1 MDETMLTLKT
11 GVTLIEQEGQFG
23 LVLHGRTQF
32 AKNPRQTE
40 ILQALTEQPLSPESL
55 MALLR
60 ARDGPQNE
68 NENSLAIAG
77 FILDFGDYIK
87 A

>member
-1 MDETMLTLKT
+1 MDETMLTLKN
-11 GVTLIEQEGQFG
+11 GVALIEQDGQVG
-23 LVLHGRTQF
+23 HVLHERAQF

-40 ILQALTEQPLSPESL
+40 ILRVLTERPLSPGSL

-68 NENSLAIAG
+68 NDNSLAIAG

>member
-11 GVTLIEQEGQFG
+11 GVELIEQDGQVG
-23 LVLHGRTQF
+23 LILSGCTQF

-40 ILQALTEQPLSPESL
+40 ILRALTERPLSPESL
-55 MALLR
+55 MALLH

-68 NENSLAIAG
+68 NDNSLAIAG

>member
-32 AKNPRQTE
+32 AKTPDKPKSCR
-40 ILQALTEQPLSPESL
+40 
-55 MALLR
+55 R
-60 ARDGPQNE
+60 
-68 NENSLAIAG
+68 
-77 FILDFGDYIK
+77 
-87 A
+87 